1 MRVCVCVYILDALF
15 CEPVILPDLL
25 LYVSSL
31 FLCMVFIA
39 VVVLGG
45 ETYDCA
51 FVLDSGKV
59 DDINGILNDTSCV
72 ILLLLLLG

>member
-1 MRVCVCVYILDALF
+1 
-15 CEPVILPDLL
+15 
-25 LYVSSL
+25 
-31 FLCMVFIA
+31 MVLIA

-45 ETYDCA
+45 EMYEYA

-72 ILLLLLLG
+72 IPLLLLLGLCYYINQCSVLANLSE